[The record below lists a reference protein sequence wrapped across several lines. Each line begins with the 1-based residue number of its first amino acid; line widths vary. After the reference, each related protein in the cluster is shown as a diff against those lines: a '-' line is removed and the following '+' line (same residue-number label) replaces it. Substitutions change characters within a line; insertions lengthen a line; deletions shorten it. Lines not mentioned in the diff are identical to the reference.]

1 MWINKKG
8 GLLVSTQT
16 FYILTPYF
24 RVLAQTPPVFRDRT
38 SNFSDHS
45 FSFFESVLRIF
56 WGMGLVLLFLR
67 VNPSLFWGQTFPF
80 HLANFDLISLSSFYS
95 LWVWL
100 DLTWGVSRKFS
111 LSKNWFRGNINKI
124 FLCRVYQH
132 WNFRIFKCVSWTINS
147 SIYTRKKI

>member
-1 MWINKKG
+1 MMWINKKG

-56 WGMGLVLLFLR
+56 WGRGLVLLFLR

-100 DLTWGVSRKFS
+100 DLTWGVSRKCF
-111 LSKNWFRGNINKI
+111 LYQKTGLEEILTKYFYAGFTNIEI
-124 FLCRVYQH
+124 LEFLNVYHGQ
-132 WNFRIFKCVSWTINS
+132 
-147 SIYTRKKI
+147 